1 MHVPV
6 TTLYAGLL
14 GLMLLGLSAFV
25 VRARGLYKT
34 SLGTGTDRRM
44 EQAVRVHANFVEYV
58 PLIVVLMLAA
68 EASSAPTGLLHG
80 CGATLVLARTLH
92 AFGLARTH
100 GRSFGRWWGTALT
113 WTVLLVLA
121 VTDVWLALG

>member
-44 EQAVRVHANFVEYV
+44 EQAVRVQANFVEYV

-68 EASSAPTGLLHG
+68 EASGAPAMLLHG
-80 CGATLVLARTLH
+80 CGAALVLARALH

-113 WTVLLVLA
+113 WTVLLVVALA
-121 VTDVWLALG
+121 DVWLALG